1 MLEHETD
8 SIIAILSGRTIGGR
22 DTILLREILGAD
34 VPRGIKTYIQA
45 ETVRLLESEL
55 FSAPKFARVDRD
67 SPGVRRH
74 GRAFIVSMAA
84 DYSFPRAEYLP
95 LLENAVHFLENYLCR
110 PQWTI
115 ENFVFEAGG
124 RIKTEDVV
132 SKLDCTVDYAYFRT
146 LIQKVL
152 QRRGTRDVSAEEFRA
167 ILVRIDDQIVK
178 QHNARELA
186 LLAKPIFDF
195 LLLRDTPPDI
205 AIPLKPILV
214 FFEDKK
220 MNILRDY
227 IESICRIRQ
236 RTEITLDELTTLVE
250 DLYLGQGPPDAE
262 VSAGSP
268 AAAAFPAVPGEPA
281 QPVEAPHPEEEEPA
295 AGTQDSGAAE
305 QAAAELPGA
314 DQGDSDGGATEE
326 TGAEQANAGP
336 EESPREASAPAEGTE
351 IPREEAGEAA
361 HPTTLFD
368 FVTEEPDGMDD
379 SDVEDRLPVQK
390 PAPPPYRET
399 PPLRPVPE
407 KPPEPAK
414 PRTPEPYERL
424 FGGAESPEELID
436 LREIIQGH
444 TRSKFVKRLFGR
456 DENRYEDTISSLN
469 NAGTWRGAALLL
481 NSLYIENGLD
491 PFDPDVVEFTDAIHR
506 RYLDAEKNGS

>member
-1 MLEHETD
+1 
-8 SIIAILSGRTIGGR
+8 
-22 DTILLREILGAD
+22 
-34 VPRGIKTYIQA
+34 
-45 ETVRLLESEL
+45 
-55 FSAPKFARVDRD
+55 
-67 SPGVRRH
+67 
-74 GRAFIVSMAA
+74 MAA

-167 ILVRIDDQIVK
+167 MLVRIDDQIVK

-268 AAAAFPAVPGEPA
+268 AVAAVPAVPGEPA
-281 QPVEAPHPEEEEPA
+281 PAWKRLITRRRNLPPAHRTVEPQSRLPQICRPRTRETLTGERRKSPAQNRRMPVPKRARAKHRQPRREPR
-295 AGTQDSGAAE
+295 
-305 QAAAELPGA
+305 
-314 DQGDSDGGATEE
+314 
-326 TGAEQANAGP
+326 
-336 EESPREASAPAEGTE
+336 SPVRRPAK
-351 IPREEAGEAA
+351 PAY
-361 HPTTLFD
+361 PTTLFD

-424 FGGAESPEELID
+424 FGGAESPEELTD

-506 RYLDAEKNGS
+506 RYLDAEKNGP